1 MASLMM
7 EGPVLWYLN
16 RGSGAVTMVLLTLT
30 VVLGVLS
37 LGGLPARRVPRF
49 VLQSLHRNAA
59 LLAFVLLAVHIAS
72 SVVDQYVDI
81 RWWQAFV
88 PVGATYEPLWLGLG
102 AVAVDLMLVIAATSI
117 LRRRLSG
124 PDLAAAAPAGLA
136 DVGALA
142 HARHRHGHRPAR
154 RVVAREPG
162 LRSRGGGRP
171 RLPPGAPRGRPPG
184 PRPHPTPAAI
194 PVAARIPVR
203 PRAEGPPM
211 TVSTLD
217 SPPSPVPFPD
227 HVSVEPG
234 PALLAG
240 IERGPSLAAHRQQ
253 YGEPPE
259 VSPEELHE
267 ALRRISLRG
276 RGGAGF
282 PFATKLDA
290 VLQQRCAPGARGQ
303 HERG

>member
-117 LRRRLSG
+117 LRRRLRDRTWRLLHQLAWPMWGLSLTHGIGMGTDLRDGWWLVSLACGAAVAVALVYRLVRLVVGHLG
-124 PDLAAAAPAGLA
+124 PDRTQPQ
-136 DVGALA
+136 
-142 HARHRHGHRPAR
+142 
-154 RVVAREPG
+154 
-162 LRSRGGGRP
+162 
-171 RLPPGAPRGRPPG
+171 
-184 PRPHPTPAAI
+184 
-194 PVAARIPVR
+194 
-203 PRAEGPPM
+203 
-211 TVSTLD
+211 
-217 SPPSPVPFPD
+217 PPSPSQP
-227 HVSVEPG
+227 
-234 PALLAG
+234 
-240 IERGPSLAAHRQQ
+240 
-253 YGEPPE
+253 
-259 VSPEELHE
+259 VSPSVPELKV
-267 ALRRISLRG
+267 LR
-276 RGGAGF
+276 
-282 PFATKLDA
+282 
-290 VLQQRCAPGARGQ
+290 
-303 HERG
+303 